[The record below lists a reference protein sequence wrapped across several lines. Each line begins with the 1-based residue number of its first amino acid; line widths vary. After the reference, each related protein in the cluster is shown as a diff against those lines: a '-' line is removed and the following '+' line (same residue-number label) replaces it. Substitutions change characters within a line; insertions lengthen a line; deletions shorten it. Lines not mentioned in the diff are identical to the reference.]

1 MTRRTAPSLL
11 AVCTAVGCAP
21 APVIDPLPDAVVMVS
36 DSGNQRFVY
45 TQLRDR
51 AVTQTVNLRS
61 LHPDDCGPEYGG
73 SAPADAECLS
83 FQAFPEAISDSDG
96 AHDELVLTY
105 DRQAIDG
112 NFERSAIER
121 IRVDGAPDSPLWRL
135 DALDFVTHYAD
146 QLDICSAPQPCG
158 DGSEMPDAPLA
169 AVLRCRLAHVHD
181 FDVLAEDA
189 SSVDL
194 LIADTVNERVLTV
207 HLDKTTRCGVVTD
220 VLSSAV
226 VPEWAA
232 GRTPNDVDA
241 VPLDDGSSGVLVTF
255 RSSSGDVAAG
265 GVSGGDDGNGLVM
278 LFRPGAAAWEHAWT
292 YPATGFLNSP
302 HDALVFESAAGEPFL
317 VYAHS
322 DGNGVTLQADWK
334 QAQESRGSIG
344 VALLGDGAPDYRFD
358 AILPETEPDGGFGFL
373 RSALPYGQDSGGE
386 DWLVADSGCMAVE
399 LGCPRTP
406 AVRVVRFALDD
417 ATDGA
422 GTGAF
427 EVGHGQ
433 QVNVYA
439 ESQGTPLNC
448 GYGAPYV
455 AQYVATGPVTG
466 AGDPNVVCE

>member
-1 MTRRTAPSLL
+1 MNWRIVLL
-11 AVCTAVGCAP
+11 AVAWAAALGCAP
-21 APVIDPLPDAVVMVS
+21 EPVIDALPDAVVMVS

-51 AVTQTVNLRS
+51 AATQTVNLRS

-83 FQAFPEAISDSDG
+83 FQAFPEQ
-96 AHDELVLTY
+96 DELVLTY

-135 DALDFVTHYAD
+135 DALDFTTNYAG
-146 QLDICSAPQPCG
+146 QLDICAATQPCG
-158 DGSEMPDAPLA
+158 DGSDMPDAPLS

-181 FDVLAEDA
+181 FDVLAEDT

-207 HLDKTTRCGVVTD
+207 HLDKNTRCGVVTD

-226 VPEWAA
+226 LPEWAA

-255 RSSSGDVAAG
+255 RSSNGDVEAG

-278 LFRPGAAAWEHAWT
+278 LFRPGAAGWEHAWT
-292 YPATGFLNSP
+292 YPSVGFLNSP
-302 HDALVFESAAGEPFL
+302 HDTSVFASEAGDPYL

-322 DGNGVTLQADWK
+322 DGNGVTLQADWR

-358 AILPETEPDGGFGFL
+358 AILPATEPDGGFGFL
-373 RSALPYGQDSGGE
+373 RSALPYGQDSGVGGE

-399 LGCPRTP
+399 PGCPRTP
-406 AVRVVRFALDD
+406 AVRFVRFALDD
-417 ATDGA
+417 ETDGA

-439 ESQGTPLNC
+439 ESEGTPLNC

-455 AQYVATGPVTG
+455 AHLAAGSAAG